1 MFGTMLNFT
10 TPYTYAGGP
19 LLIQVNDVSPSQ
31 TLFNDTLSTG
41 QTTGQSVFNAGSAN
55 ATAANEGPFTQLN
68 WAVELDVTPVP
79 EPSSLISLRLV
90 IPGAGRSW
98 RRKAAATRRS

>member
-31 TLFNDTLSTG
+31 TLFIDTLSTG

-79 EPSSLISLRLV
+79 KPTS
-90 IPGAGRSW
+90 
-98 RRKAAATRRS
+98 